1 MDCLKKGLGTIKSNQ
16 TTTIGAAMPIKQVR
30 GLWAE
35 AFQAGAEARSKITHE
50 TSSRCVRMG
59 SLVAKGGPGSRGPGS
74 KPSL

>member
-1 MDCLKKGLGTIKSNQ
+1 
-16 TTTIGAAMPIKQVR
+16 MPMRQVR

-35 AFQAGAEARSKITHE
+35 AFQAGAEARSKIPQE